1 MFRLPYSV
9 TTNRYIFVDVKVIHA
24 HNFLKLLQLPSPLLK
39 IFISDKLHNDV
50 FLWLNLEHF

>member
-1 MFRLPYSV
+1 MFRLPYSA
-9 TTNRYIFVDVKVIHA
+9 TTIATYLLIHA

-39 IFISDKLHNDV
+39 ILISDKLHNDV